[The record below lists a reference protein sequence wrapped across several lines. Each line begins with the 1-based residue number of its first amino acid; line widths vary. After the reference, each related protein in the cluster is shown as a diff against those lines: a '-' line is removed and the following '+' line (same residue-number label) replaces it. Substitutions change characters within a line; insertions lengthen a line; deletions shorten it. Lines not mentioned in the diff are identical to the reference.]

1 MVKDKILM
9 KKLWATARNYGVD
22 SELLHSMAF
31 EEFGKEHIS
40 ALTDAEARALCDKL
54 SGKTI
59 NCGAMTQRQEKY
71 IDKLLEE
78 KFSNDRKRIE
88 GWFLKFIGTT
98 QIKTLTK
105 AEASK
110 VITMLKKL

>member
-1 MVKDKILM
+1 MKDKVLM

-40 ALTDAEARALCDKL
+40 ELTDAEARALCDKL
-54 SGKTI
+54 SGKAI
-59 NCGAMTQRQEKY
+59 NTRAMTEKQKKY
-71 IDKLLEE
+71 IGRLLDE
-78 KFSNDRKRIE
+78 KFSNDKKRIE
-88 GWFLKFIGTT
+88 GWFSKFIGTV
-98 QIKTLTK
+98 QIETLTK

-110 VITMLKKL
+110 AITMLKKL

>member
-1 MVKDKILM
+1 MKDKILM

-40 ALTDAEARALCDKL
+40 ELTDAEARALCDKF
-54 SGKTI
+54 SGKVI
-59 NCGAMTQRQEKY
+59 NARIMTEKQKKY
-71 IDKLLEE
+71 IGRLLEE
-78 KFSNDRKRIE
+78 KFSNDKKRIE
-88 GWFLKFIGTT
+88 GWFSKFIGNV
-98 QIKTLTK
+98 QIESLTK